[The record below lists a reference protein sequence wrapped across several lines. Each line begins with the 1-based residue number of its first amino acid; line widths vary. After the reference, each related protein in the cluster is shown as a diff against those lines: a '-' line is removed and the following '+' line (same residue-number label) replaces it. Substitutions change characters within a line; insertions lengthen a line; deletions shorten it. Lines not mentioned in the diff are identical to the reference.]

1 MSSSQATDPNFT
13 ALVQDTTTSLNGIVS
28 SMATDV
34 VVLRDNQATLTAI
47 QTSLGDT
54 ATALS
59 GQVSAVQ
66 EVDMATTLSNLT
78 ATQTQLQASYRLI
91 SAANS
96 LSLVSFLP
104 ASA

>member
-1 MSSSQATDPNFT
+1 MTRRQILLGMPAFLRNRPQRVIGLMVDGS
-13 ALVQDTTTSLNGIVS
+13 
-28 SMATDV
+28 V
-34 VVLRDNQATLTAI
+34 VVVENVFARLSHAEHVHQAEGAAAKL
-47 QTSLGDT
+47 
-54 ATALS
+54 
-59 GQVSAVQ
+59 QVVLSAVQ